1 MAQDF
6 QGKRVLVT
14 AGGAGIGRRIAER
27 FLAEGAKVMVCD
39 VTQAALA
46 ELPAGITG
54 KLCDVS
60 KEDEVTALFAA
71 AKAELGGL
79 DILINGAG
87 VSGET
92 ASIEESDPARWRQC
106 LDVNLVGAFLC
117 LKAGLPL
124 LREAGGGAVVNFSS
138 TAGLFGYPY
147 RSAYCAAKW
156 AIIGLTKT
164 AAQEAGPDKV
174 RVNALCPG
182 AVEGERMDRVVAAE
196 AREKGIS
203 EEEVRA
209 AYTRDSSL
217 KAWVTADDIADAA
230 LFLCS
235 DRARNISGQALPVD
249 GNTETL

>member
-1 MAQDF
+1 MAGDF

-27 FLAEGAKVMVCD
+27 FAAEGARVLICD
-39 VTQAALA
+39 LA
-46 ELPAGITG
+46 EASLSGLPKGIEG
-54 KLCDVS
+54 LSCDVS
-60 KEDEVTALFAA
+60 QEAQVEALF
-71 AKAELGGL
+71 ETVQQRLGGL

-87 VSGET
+87 VAGET
-92 ASIEESDPARWRQC
+92 ASIEESDPARWRLC
-106 LDVNLVGAFLC
+106 IEVNLVGAFLC
-117 LKAGLPL
+117 LKGALPH
-124 LREAGGGAVVNFSS
+124 LRQAGGGSVVNFSS

-147 RSAYCAAKW
+147 RSAYCSAKW

-164 AAQEAGPDKV
+164 AAQEAGPYGI

-203 EEEVRA
+203 EAEVRA

-217 KAWVTADDIADAA
+217 KSWVSADDIAEAA

-235 DRARNISGQALPVD
+235 ESARMISGQALPVD

>member
-27 FLAEGAKVMVCD
+27 FLAEGAKVMACD

-46 ELPAGITG
+46 DLPAGIAG
-54 KLCDVS
+54 RLCDVS

-124 LREAGGGAVVNFSS
+124 LREAGGGAVINFSS

>member
-1 MAQDF
+1 MAGDF
-6 QGKRVLVT
+6 QDKRVLVT

-27 FLAEGAKVMVCD
+27 FRAEGARVMVCD
-39 VTQAALA
+39 VTQASLGG
-46 ELPAGITG
+46 LPAGISG
-54 KLCDVS
+54 RLCDVS
-60 KEDEVTALFAA
+60 KEEEVAALFAA
-71 AKAELGGL
+71 AEAELGGL

-92 ASIEESDPARWRQC
+92 ASIEESDPARWRAC
-106 LDVNLVGAFLC
+106 IDVNLVGAFLC

-124 LREAGGGAVVNFSS
+124 LRKAGGGAVVNFSS

-203 EEEVRA
+203 EEAVRA
-209 AYTRDSSL
+209 AYTKDSSL

-235 DRARNISGQALPVD
+235 DAAQMISGQALPVD